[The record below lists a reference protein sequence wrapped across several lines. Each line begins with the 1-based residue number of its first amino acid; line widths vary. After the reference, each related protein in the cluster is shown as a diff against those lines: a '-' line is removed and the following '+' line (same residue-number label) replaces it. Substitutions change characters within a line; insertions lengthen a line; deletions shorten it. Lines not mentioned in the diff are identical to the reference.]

1 VVSDH
6 SKARLPDEDL
16 WAAGLNISEIV
27 AQKHLLAR
35 ITALEI
41 AVAALEQKRAVVVS
55 DEMYEPIDPRC
66 LLAEPVKRK
75 PGRPRKNA

>member
-1 VVSDH
+1 V
-6 SKARLPDEDL
+6 
-16 WAAGLNISEIV
+16 NISEIV

-41 AVAALEQKRAVVVS
+41 AVAALEAGKRDLVAEIIASFDV
-55 DEMYEPIDPRC
+55 EAYAPNTPI
-66 LLAEPVKRK
+66 LNALKRK

>member
-1 VVSDH
+1 
-6 SKARLPDEDL
+6 
-16 WAAGLNISEIV
+16 LNISEIV

-41 AVAALEQKRAVVVS
+41 AVAMIEKSVTRLVLEKALE
-55 DEMYEPIDPRC
+55 EMPDP
-66 LLAEPVKRK
+66 LHDNLTDQVAMKRK

>member
-1 VVSDH
+1 M
-6 SKARLPDEDL
+6 
-16 WAAGLNISEIV
+16 NISEIV

-41 AVAALEQKRAVVVS
+41 AVAELEHEINRLQNPEDLSHLVMAAAS
-55 DEMYEPIDPRC
+55 APIVI
-66 LLAEPVKRK
+66 EKRK

>member
-1 VVSDH
+1 
-6 SKARLPDEDL
+6 
-16 WAAGLNISEIV
+16 LNISEIV

-41 AVAALEQKRAVVVS
+41 ALANLEKSFDILVEAVDVLASEPDTPEFAVLPGAL
-55 DEMYEPIDPRC
+55 
-66 LLAEPVKRK
+66 PVPEKRK

>member
-1 VVSDH
+1 
-6 SKARLPDEDL
+6 
-16 WAAGLNISEIV
+16 LNISEIV

-41 AVAALEQKRAVVVS
+41 AVAKLEQTPEVRPLSREQIGSTLEELVQYAGT
-55 DEMYEPIDPRC
+55 E
-66 LLAEPVKRK
+66 KRK

>member
-1 VVSDH
+1 
-6 SKARLPDEDL
+6 
-16 WAAGLNISEIV
+16 LNISEIV

-41 AVAALEQKRAVVVS
+41 AVAKLEKAQTPEYASACDSWPSLKPLVEA
-55 DEMYEPIDPRC
+55 
-66 LLAEPVKRK
+66 VKRK